1 MKQITLFTFFL
12 SVLLLFSCTKD
23 EAITVTETDFSE
35 LEIALQNDEDYQ
47 KLLTHRNAFF
57 TALRDAKI
65 NLSGVTDQIGDFA
78 EADFCDLKDNYK
90 GQLVNDVRA
99 FSAFY
104 CKDRT
109 LLKQVIAKYPLYIEY
124 IKGQYNSSRNDNI
137 YKRDCLND
145 FQWDWI
151 SVEANCELSERTCV
165 FYQNDAIDSYNS
177 CCGNGGNTGCP

>member
-12 SVLLLFSCTKD
+12 STLLLFSCTKD
-23 EAITVTETDFSE
+23 EGITVTETDFSE

-99 FSAFY
+99 FSSFY

-109 LLKQVIAKYPLYIEY
+109 LLKQVIIKFPAYGEY
-124 IKGQYNSSRNDNI
+124 ISTQYQSPNDDFN
-137 YKRDCLND
+137 YKRDCISEFNILWDYSDTACAEQSPRNCVEWQD
-145 FQWDWI
+145 F
-151 SVEANCELSERTCV
+151 
-165 FYQNDAIDSYNS
+165 AIDQYDH
-177 CCGNGGNTGCP
+177 CCNAGGSGCP